1 MLTYGI
7 RINRRRPSVTS
18 YGGLV
23 PRKSRLK
30 WGCMIGIVYNPKTNK
45 GQSVER
51 MKKIREDLDGRGVQ
65 YEYRETTYAGEAIE
79 LARQLA
85 ETCDTVVAA
94 GGDGT
99 LYEVVNGTVDLD
111 IKYGLL
117 PFGSGN
123 DTSRTLGLF
132 GKTDKELVDVI
143 LGENYVDFDC
153 EQFNDET
160 ISLQFVAMGIV
171 PEVLANF
178 LKKKKSRGINYVLS
192 LLGAIIKHKP
202 KTYKISADGEEFE
215 ALADMISVCNIQ
227 TAGGGLKICPEAST
241 NDKALDLIMIKRT
254 GRLRYYRNVVA
265 LARGKLM
272 SQPNVI
278 HKRVTEAMLI
288 AGGVEYCVIDGEM
301 FEFDKVKVS
310 LYPKQI
316 KIKC

>member
-1 MLTYGI
+1 
-7 RINRRRPSVTS
+7 
-18 YGGLV
+18 
-23 PRKSRLK
+23 
-30 WGCMIGIVYNPKTNK
+30 MIGIVYNPMTNK
-45 GQSVER
+45 GASVER
-51 MKKIREDLDGRGVQ
+51 MKKIREALDEKGIQ
-65 YEYRETTYAGEAIE
+65 YEYRESTYAGHTIVLAKE
-79 LARQLA
+79 LS
-85 ETCDTVVAA
+85 ETCDVIVSA

-99 LYEVVNGTVDLD
+99 FYECLNGTIDKDVTYY
-111 IKYGLL
+111 IL
-117 PFGSGN
+117 PMGSGN
-123 DTSRTLGLF
+123 DTSITLEVKDRTDEEHIDRMVNGE
-132 GKTDKELVDVI
+132 TRLVD
-143 LGENYVDFDC
+143 C
-153 EQFNDET
+153 EIFNDET
-160 ISLQFVAMGIV
+160 MSMQFAAFGIV

-202 KTYKISADGEEFE
+202 KTYRISADGEEFE